1 MIDNTSAAPMLSFFC
16 YSENHCNIP
25 NVQERDITVQLGF
38 VVITLCTTHCCS
50 SAVMFTYSAKHNHNL
65 FNILCRKS
73 AGESDTA
80 YTMGADT
87 GECTIEV
94 VLWRK
99 SIGCKYC
106 MMHLYYVSG
115 SLSVNV

>member
-1 MIDNTSAAPMLSFFC
+1 M
-16 YSENHCNIP
+16 
-25 NVQERDITVQLGF
+25 QERDITVQLGF

-50 SAVMFTYSAKHNHNL
+50 STLMFTFYGKRNHNL
-65 FNILCRKS
+65 LNILCRKS

-94 VLWRK
+94 VLRRK
-99 SIGCKYC
+99 VVSTC
-106 MMHLYYVSG
+106 MMH
-115 SLSVNV
+115 